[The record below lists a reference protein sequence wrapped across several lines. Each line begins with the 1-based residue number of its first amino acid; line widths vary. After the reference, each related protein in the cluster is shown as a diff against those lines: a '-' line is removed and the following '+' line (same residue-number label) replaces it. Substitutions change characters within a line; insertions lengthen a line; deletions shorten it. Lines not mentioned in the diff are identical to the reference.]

1 MIATNGAAAAQAASA
16 SASLRADAGAGEP
29 YPFLSHRTVAEV
41 WADCGPL
48 PCVGG
53 FWRMEDERAST
64 VHHEIN
70 GFVFI
75 PIATRVGAAE
85 ASDAA

>member
-16 SASLRADAGAGEP
+16 SASLRAEAGEGGR
-29 YPFLSHRTVAEV
+29 YPFTSHRTLAEV
-41 WADCGPL
+41 WADCAPL

-53 FWRMEDERAST
+53 VWRMEDERAST
-64 VHHEIN
+64 VQHPIQ

-75 PIATRVGAAE
+75 PIAARVGASE
-85 ASDAA
+85 VF

>member
-16 SASLRADAGAGEP
+16 SASLRAEAGAGER

-48 PCVGG
+48 PCVDGV
-53 FWRMEDERAST
+53 WRMEPEQISSVR
-64 VHHEIN
+64 HEID

-75 PIATRVGAAE
+75 PIAARVGAAE
-85 ASDAA
+85 VADA

>member
-16 SASLRADAGAGEP
+16 SASLRAEAGAGER

-41 WADCGPL
+41 WAGCGSL

-53 FWRMEDERAST
+53 VWRMEDQRVSA
-64 VHHEIN
+64 VRHEID

-75 PIATRVGAAE
+75 PIAARVGAAE
-85 ASDAA
+85 VAHG

>member
-16 SASLRADAGAGEP
+16 SATLRAEAGEGER
-29 YPFLSHRTVAEV
+29 YPFMTHRTVAELRE
-41 WADCGPL
+41 ACSPL

-53 FWRMEDERAST
+53 VWRMEDERVSS
-64 VHHEIN
+64 VHHQID

-75 PIATRVGAAE
+75 PIAGRVGAAE
-85 ASDAA
+85 VQA

>member
-16 SASLRADAGAGEP
+16 SASLRAESGAGER

-41 WADCGPL
+41 WADCGAPR
-48 PCVGG
+48 CVGG
-53 FWRMEDERAST
+53 VWRMGDHAASAT
-64 VHHEIN
+64 VRHPID

-75 PIATRVGAAE
+75 PMLARIGVAE
-85 ASDAA
+85 AEQ

>member
-1 MIATNGAAAAQAASA
+1 MIATNGAAAARAASA
-16 SASLRADAGAGEP
+16 SEDLRADPRAGER
-29 YPFLSHRTVAEV
+29 YPFRNHRTVAEL

-53 FWRMEDERAST
+53 VWRMQDERVST
-64 VHHEIN
+64 VHREID

-75 PIATRVGAAE
+75 PIAARTGAAE
-85 ASDAA
+85 VC

>member
-16 SASLRADAGAGEP
+16 SASLRAEAGEGER

-53 FWRMEDERAST
+53 LWRMEDERAST
-64 VHHEIN
+64 VRHEID

-75 PIATRVGAAE
+75 PLAARVGVAE
-85 ASDAA
+85 VADA